1 MPELKLYY
9 MKPCP
14 FCKKV
19 IKFIEEENI
28 EDVQLMDVFKTE
40 NMDELIKVGGKE
52 QVPCLFVDGKPMYE
66 SDDIINYLKENI
78 AK

>member
-9 MKPCP
+9 MKRCP

>member
-66 SDDIINYLKENI
+66 SDEIINYLKENI